1 MKNIIF
7 TFVLLISLTSCVGA
21 KMKKL
26 EGKTKMEMLNKLGS
40 PDKILQYKNGETI
53 YVYFFED
60 YSANNYPSV
69 VGLMYVNSNDRI
81 VSVQKEKTRLSMSE
95 FLYFKNLN

>member
-7 TFVLLISLTSCVGA
+7 TVVLLISLSSCIGA

-26 EGKTKMEMLNKLGS
+26 EGKTKLEMVNKLGS
-40 PDKILQYKNGETI
+40 PDKIIQYNNGETLFI
-53 YVYFFED
+53 YFYVD

-69 VGLMYVNSNDRI
+69 VGLMYVNSNDKI
-81 VSVQKEKTRLSMSE
+81 VSVQKEKTRLSLKE
-95 FLYFKNLN
+95 FLYFRKLN